1 MDGLRAQGDC
11 GGVAGWWGE
20 SLVGICE
27 CCSVGIVPREE
38 EGGGHELSSTC
49 CGEVI
54 ES

>member
-11 GGVAGWWGE
+11 GGVAGR
-20 SLVGICE
+20 LLQCDY
-27 CCSVGIVPREE
+27 CSVSGIVPREE

>member
-1 MDGLRAQGDC
+1 M
-11 GGVAGWWGE
+11 AGWRGGGAARWGE
-20 SLVGICE
+20 SLVSICDY
-27 CCSVGIVPREE
+27 CSVSGIVPREE